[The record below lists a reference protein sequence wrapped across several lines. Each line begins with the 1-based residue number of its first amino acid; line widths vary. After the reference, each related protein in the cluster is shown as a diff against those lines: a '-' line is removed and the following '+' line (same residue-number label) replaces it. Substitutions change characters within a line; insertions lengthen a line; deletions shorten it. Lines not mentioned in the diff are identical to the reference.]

1 MDGEALKAQI
11 GGLSVLDH
19 ALTRRAYE
27 LVLEQGEVSR
37 DTAAEAMA
45 VARSVAAFHLDK
57 LTDVGLLTVRYERT
71 SGRTGPGAGRPA
83 KLYARSDREIDLSI
97 PPRRYDL
104 AGAVLADAISRAQ
117 AADTPVATTLTEVAL
132 ETGEGIGRAGTVAN
146 AGAAPRSVLLRVLED
161 QGYEPD
167 ERDGEIALVNCPF
180 HRLADRQRALVCGM
194 NLDLL
199 TGVLSGT
206 GMPAPVEARLAPE
219 SGYCCVRLTDPAD
232 PADPADT
239 ADPADPAVPA
249 DPA

>member
-1 MDGEALKAQI
+1 MDGEALRAQV

-19 ALTRRAYE
+19 PLTRRAYQ

-37 DTAAEAMA
+37 DTAAGAME

-83 KLYARSDREIDLSI
+83 KLYTRSDREIDLSI

-104 AGAVLADAISRAQ
+104 AGALLADAISRAQ
-117 AADTPVATTLTEVAL
+117 AVDSPVATALTEVAR
-132 ETGEGIGRAGTVAN
+132 EAGEGIGRACTAAN
-146 AGAAPRSVLLRVLED
+146 AGAAPRSVLLRVLEG

-167 ERDGEIALVNCPF
+167 ERNGEIALVNCPF

-199 TGVLSGT
+199 TGVISGA
-206 GMPAPVEARLAPE
+206 GLAEPVEARLAPE
-219 SGYCCVRLTDPAD
+219 PGYCCVRLTDSAGD
-232 PADPADT
+232 PTDSTDRSDEP
-239 ADPADPAVPA
+239 PEL
-249 DPA
+249 